1 MKTKR
6 FSKWSKVWAVLLA
19 AVLAFGLSG
28 CGAGTGSGSSGK
40 KTKDGL
46 TEVDVVLD
54 WYPNAVHS
62 FLYWAQ
68 EKGYFRKE
76 GLKVKIISPAES
88 VDAINFVASGKAQV
102 GISYPIDTINAVVNK
117 HMPVK
122 AIGAVTQKQMVV
134 MISLQSNS
142 ITKDFKT
149 LKGKKIGYDGTNDSK
164 VQIQAAASYAG
175 LKPEDYELVDVGFD
189 LTTALTS
196 KKVDIVGGPMIND
209 EVITL
214 RNKGYKINVFPYTDY
229 GVPECYGLVLDVN
242 SEAYEKD
249 PEMYKGFLRAC
260 RKGFRDM
267 KSDEN
272 GTLDLIMKRMS
283 SDSNPLNRKQQKGSY
298 ETLLPYMETKDG
310 NFLTMND
317 ATWNAFIK
325 WMRQQGVTK
334 ELCKP
339 SDVMIKPDFR

>member
-46 TEVDVVLD
+46 KEVDVVLD

-149 LKGKKIGYDGTNDSK
+149 LKGKKIGYDGTNSGGR
-164 VQIQAAASYAG
+164 ILCRTEAG
-175 LKPEDYELVDVGFD
+175 GLRTGGCGLRSDHGADVEEGGHC
-189 LTTALTS
+189 
-196 KKVDIVGGPMIND
+196 GGPD
-209 EVITL
+209 DQRRSHHAAE
-214 RNKGYKINVFPYTDY
+214 
-229 GVPECYGLVLDVN
+229 
-242 SEAYEKD
+242 
-249 PEMYKGFLRAC
+249 
-260 RKGFRDM
+260 
-267 KSDEN
+267 
-272 GTLDLIMKRMS
+272 
-283 SDSNPLNRKQQKGSY
+283 
-298 ETLLPYMETKDG
+298 
-310 NFLTMND
+310 
-317 ATWNAFIK
+317 
-325 WMRQQGVTK
+325 QGIQ
-334 ELCKP
+334 
-339 SDVMIKPDFR
+339 D